1 MDRTGRA
8 TALDQP
14 REGETKEDGR
24 LDEVCVCVEVREC
37 NLTPLIMSG
46 TGFSSGFKLGFQGA
60 HVRLAP
66 PLHHAKASSVPFPS
80 KVTMNGYLQE
90 EREK

>member
-24 LDEVCVCVEVREC
+24 LDEVCVCVCVCVEVREC
-37 NLTPLIMSG
+37 NLTP
-46 TGFSSGFKLGFQGA
+46 
-60 HVRLAP
+60 
-66 PLHHAKASSVPFPS
+66 
-80 KVTMNGYLQE
+80 
-90 EREK
+90 